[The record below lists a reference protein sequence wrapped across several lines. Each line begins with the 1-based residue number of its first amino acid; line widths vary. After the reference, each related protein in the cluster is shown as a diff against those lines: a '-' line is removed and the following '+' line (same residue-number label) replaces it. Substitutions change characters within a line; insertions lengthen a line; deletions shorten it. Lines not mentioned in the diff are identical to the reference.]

1 MLEVLFA
8 VCMLIIFGKLFF
20 FGLRA
25 AWGITKFFVTIV
37 LFPVILVGLLLGGL
51 FYLAIP
57 FLIVAGIIAFAIR
70 A

>member
-8 VCMLIIFGKLFF
+8 VFMLIVFGKLFF
-20 FGLRA
+20 LGLRA

-70 A
+70 V